1 MSEYA
6 NKIFENPKWLIKN
19 VIFFHFITDDFFS
32 SVGFKGDCNDQ
43 NQKVSTVGDRI
54 FCSSWVI
61 TPGEFM

>member
-1 MSEYA
+1 MA
-6 NKIFENPKWLIKN
+6 FL
-19 VIFFHFITDDFFS
+19 VHFVKDYSIS
-32 SVGFKGDCNDQ
+32 SVGFKFGDCNDQ